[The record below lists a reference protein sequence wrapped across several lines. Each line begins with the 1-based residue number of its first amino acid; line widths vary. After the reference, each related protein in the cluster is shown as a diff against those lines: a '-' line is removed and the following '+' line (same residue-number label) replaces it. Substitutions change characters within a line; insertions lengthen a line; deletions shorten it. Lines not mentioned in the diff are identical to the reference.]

1 VKLEGIE
8 KNRPE
13 LTDAD
18 RNIASLKL
26 LIADLSTQLEALT
39 SKINDLDVKTRV
51 AVSRKNRVAALA
63 SLRSKKLHETIYT
76 RRAETFA
83 QLEATYTKIEE
94 AADQVEVVKVM
105 QASAKILKGLNDQ
118 VGSIETVEEVLDRLR
133 TEMTQVEDVG
143 AAIAEAGQESSMI
156 DEGAIDEELE
166 ALEKENQAEIE
177 EKAAK
182 ETRERL
188 ERLESVASLE
198 IQGPVSTTSGTSDAT
213 ALTDLSA
220 EHVDPENKKPL
231 DEKESD
237 QPPEEAQP
245 EPPKQSEVLAV

>member
-1 VKLEGIE
+1 M
-8 KNRPE
+8 KNTPE

-26 LIADLSTQLEALT
+26 LIADLSMQLEALT
-39 SKINDLDVKTRV
+39 SKINDFDIKTRV

-63 SLRSKKLHETIYT
+63 CLHSKKLHETIYT
-76 RRAETFA
+76 RRADTLA
-83 QLEATYTKIEE
+83 QLEGTYTKIAE

-105 QASAKILKGLNDQ
+105 QASTKVLKGLNDQ
-118 VGSIETVEEVLDRLR
+118 VGSIETVEEVLERLR

-166 ALEKENQAEIE
+166 ALEKENQAKID
-177 EKAAK
+177 EKASK

-188 ERLESVASLE
+188 ERLESVATLE
-198 IQGPVSTTSGTSDAT
+198 IKGPVSTRNSISDGT
-213 ALTDLSA
+213 ALIDPPA
-220 EHVDPENKKPL
+220 EHVDLENKEPL
-231 DEKESD
+231 GEKELD

-245 EPPKQSEVLAV
+245 QRPKQSESLAV